1 MEGRNFQVMKSDERD
16 SSWCSRGKGGGRGK
30 LKRLRRLPPT
40 FNCGALLNS
49 HPGNLWLVI
58 IDSRI
63 VVTWNNCRQGGFYEN
78 VQSSLTSIVQFVACN
93 PLCKSHIIHLLR

>member
-30 LKRLRRLPPT
+30 LKKRLRRLPPT

-49 HPGNLWLVI
+49 PPGNLWLVI
-58 IDSRI
+58 IDPREQLSRGI
-63 VVTWNNCRQGGFYEN
+63 IAGKVAFMKTSSQVLPRLSNLSPATH
-78 VQSSLTSIVQFVACN
+78 SASLT
-93 PLCKSHIIHLLR
+93 